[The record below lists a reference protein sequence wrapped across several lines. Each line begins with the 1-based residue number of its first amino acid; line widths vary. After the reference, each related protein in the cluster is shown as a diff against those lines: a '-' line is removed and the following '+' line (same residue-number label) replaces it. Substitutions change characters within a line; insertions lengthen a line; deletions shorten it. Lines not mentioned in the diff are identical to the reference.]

1 MPSYVKVLTQWYD
14 TIQNIFDYFQVFLG
28 QKYGYRP
35 IPTIILGKEF
45 QMLREVIKQVPVDV
59 KTLDDWYRQDKNA
72 VPDVYILQPISSIL
86 KNFNNKVS
94 LLWIVNLASEIFAS

>member
-1 MPSYVKVLTQWYD
+1 M
-14 TIQNIFDYFQVFLG
+14 FLG

-45 QMLREVIKQVPVDV
+45 NMLREVIKQVPVDV
-59 KTLDDWYRQDKNA
+59 KTLDDWYKQDKNA

-86 KNFNNKVS
+86 KNFNNKVKT
-94 LLWIVNLASEIFAS
+94 LIMK